1 MNSVIVELD
10 RMRWALYFACVFNI
24 AIVILSP
31 LLSGVTAADIQDGT
45 GILVVSSVYS
55 TSCKLS
61 QVKDNV
67 TLFYF

>member
-10 RMRWALYFACVFNI
+10 RMRWALHFSFLYVSST
-24 AIVILSP
+24 SP
-31 LLSGVTAADIQDGT
+31 LLFGVTAADIQDGT

-61 QVKDNV
+61 EVKNNV